1 MRRIF
6 STIIG
11 IILGTTLLSAQN
23 LIGQQDT
30 ASGLWGFKDSTGN
43 WVIAPEFNFA
53 SQFSEGLAGVCMNG
67 KWGYINPE
75 GEVAIPC
82 QFDDATYFSEKLA
95 GACKDGKWGFINR
108 SGAMVIPFQ
117 YEEIRSFID
126 GLAPVKENGE
136 WSFIDSCGYHYNS
149 KSEYF
154 PFYAKSIIEPHV
166 NKWQQK
172 GRYEKTED
180 YLERVNSSTRQKF
193 IDSLTLIVR
202 NSFISRNTKN
212 LRTAQKLID
221 YDADNEV
228 FLINDTRFGE
238 ILVPVPI
245 DRAPEFEHQFSSLRK
260 QSEYGIADGH
270 LALTSVTYLM
280 ADGSTFTYSD
290 DSDIQ
295 YADVNIEYQFDPVDI
310 NMDRG
315 QDTRDNLRRT
325 GSRTLTVGRSA
336 VDTDI
341 PRTGRVAENTFAVI
355 IANENYDTESSVEFA
370 GNDGTVFSQY
380 CEQTLGIPESNIH
393 IVYDATLNNIRAQ
406 VNWLSNVGNAW
417 KGEARLIFYYAGH
430 GIPDE
435 SSKEAYILP
444 SDGYGSDVATGY
456 RLSELYSQLSS
467 IPSQSTVVF
476 LDACFSG
483 ASRDD
488 GMLSSVRGVAIKVRN
503 NIPDGR
509 LIVFSAAQ
517 KDETALPYNEMGHG
531 MFTYF
536 LLDKLRETKG
546 DVTLGELSDYIKEM
560 VGKQS
565 IVSKYRKPQT
575 PGVTV
580 GKELENLW
588 RGIKL

>member
-6 STIIG
+6 STILG
-11 IILGTTLLSAQN
+11 IILGASSLSAQN

-43 WVIAPEFNFA
+43 WVISPDFNFA

-82 QFDDATYFSEKLA
+82 RFDDATYFSEKLA
-95 GACKDGKWGFINR
+95 GACKDGKWGFIDR
-108 SGAMVIPFQ
+108 SGDMVIPFQ
-117 YEEIRSFID
+117 YEEIRSFIG
-126 GLAPVKENGE
+126 GLAPVKEDGE
-136 WSFIDSCGYHYNS
+136 WSFIDSCGYHYSS

-180 YLERVNSSTRQKF
+180 YLERVNGSTRQKF
-193 IDSLTLIVR
+193 IDSLTMIVR

-212 LRTAQKLID
+212 LRTVQKLVD

-245 DRAPEFEHQFSSLRK
+245 DKAPEFEHQFSSLRK
-260 QSEYGIADGH
+260 QSEYGIAEGH
-270 LALTSVTYLM
+270 LVLTSVTYLM
-280 ADGSTFTYSD
+280 ADGSTFTYND

-310 NMDRG
+310 NMDG
-315 QDTRDNLRRT
+315 ENSRDNVHRT

-341 PRTGRVAENTFAVI
+341 PRTGRIAENTFAVI
-355 IANENYDTESSVEFA
+355 IANENYDMESSVEFA

-417 KGEARLIFYYAGH
+417 KGEAKLIFYYAGH

-488 GMLSSVRGVAIKVRN
+488 GMLSSVRGVAIKVRSS
-503 NIPDGR
+503 IPDGR

-580 GKELENLW
+580 GKEMENIW